1 MGLLKMFGNHI
12 KQQTLQQLAESSGL
26 ARDMIKINDIKKRK
40 SAQHQYGVTL
50 EYVPDTAEE
59 ALVSLSR
66 ELLNMSEDEVL
77 QLVATTPVTY
87 TTGLN
92 ITESKE
98 VVKYL
103 KDIGVKAS
111 VAG

>member
-12 KQQTLQQLAESSGL
+12 KQQTLQQLADSSGI

-40 SAQHQYGVTL
+40 SAQHQYGVRL

-59 ALVSLSR
+59 ALINLSH
-66 ELLNMSEDEVL
+66 ELLNMSEEEVF
-77 QLVATTPVTY
+77 QLVATTPVIY
-87 TTGLN
+87 ASGLSL
-92 ITESKE
+92 TESKE
-98 VVKYL
+98 IVKYL
-103 KDIGVKAS
+103 KNIDVKAS